1 MLKSTGHVKTIEEG
15 ASLIS
20 QKLKNGEALQK
31 WKEMLIGQGVQESV
45 ATLLCNKQYDQVFRR
60 QASITSYLK
69 APRSGYMKSIDALV
83 MGVTASKLGAG
94 RAKAGDSIA
103 YEVGFRLLKTIGE
116 NVSSGKQPIPFGS
129 VR

>member
-1 MLKSTGHVKTIEEG
+1 
-15 ASLIS
+15 
-20 QKLKNGEALQK
+20 
-31 WKEMLIGQGVQESV
+31 MLIGQGVQESV
-45 ATLLCNKQYDQVFRR
+45 ATLLCNKQYDQVFRK

-116 NVSSGKQPIPFGS
+116 NVSSGKQPISFGS